1 MRRATAPDSAVAKVV
16 QAAYGA
22 RAAPKPGRTSRV
34 RRTRSTELAART
46 PAATVAA
53 KLYTEAKKPD
63 GAVRK
68 VDGGFVLADRA
79 V

>member
-1 MRRATAPDSAVAKVV
+1 MSDKPLTTMQAVRKVLGRAKGPMTAQEIALKVV
-16 QAAYGA
+16 PMVPGLKGA
-22 RAAPKPGRTSRV
+22 
-34 RRTRSTELAART
+34 T

-63 GAVRK
+63 GVVRK